1 MITDETLAWRL
12 RQYRVQAHMKQ
23 EDIAKI
29 LGMDATAITKI
40 ESNQRKVSAREV
52 ALFATAYNV
61 PIEVLLGK
69 DGQPA
74 EPVNLELK
82 RFYLERTLDPVGIS
96 GTGVIAE
103 GVVFSTGKVVLQW
116 LTEYQSIGIYDSI
129 SDVLS
134 IHGHNGTTSVVVID
148 VDQEDSEEG

>member
-12 RQYRVQAHMKQ
+12 RQYRVQARMKQ

-29 LGMDATAITKI
+29 LGMNATAITKI

-52 ALFATAYNV
+52 SLFATAYNV

-103 GVVFSTGKVVLQW
+103 GVVFSNGKVVIQW

-148 VDQEDSEEG
+148 VDQEDSEEV

>member
-12 RQYRVQAHMKQ
+12 RQYRVQARMKQ

-29 LGMDATAITKI
+29 LGMNATAITKI

-52 ALFATAYNV
+52 SLFATAYNV

>member
-1 MITDETLAWRL
+1 MVVCTGYWRL
-12 RQYRVQAHMKQ
+12 RQYRVKAHMKQ

-61 PIEVLLGK
+61 PIEILLGK

-74 EPVNLELK
+74 EPVSLGLK
-82 RFYLERTLDPVGIS
+82 RLYLERTLDPVGIS

-103 GVVFSTGKVVLQW
+103 GVVFSNGKVVLQW
-116 LTEYQSIGIYDSI
+116 LTNYQSVGIYVSI

>member
-1 MITDETLAWRL
+1 MEKLFRME
-12 RQYRVQAHMKQ
+12 RP
-23 EDIAKI
+23 
-29 LGMDATAITKI
+29 AITKI
-40 ESNQRKVSAREV
+40 ETNQRKVSAREV
-52 ALFATAYNV
+52 SLFATAYNV

-69 DGQPA
+69 DGHPA
-74 EPVNLELK
+74 EPVSIGLK
-82 RFYLERTLDPVGIS
+82 RLYLERTLDPVGIS

-134 IHGHNGTTSVVVID
+134 IHGHNGTTSVVIID
-148 VDQEDSEEG
+148 VDQENSEEF